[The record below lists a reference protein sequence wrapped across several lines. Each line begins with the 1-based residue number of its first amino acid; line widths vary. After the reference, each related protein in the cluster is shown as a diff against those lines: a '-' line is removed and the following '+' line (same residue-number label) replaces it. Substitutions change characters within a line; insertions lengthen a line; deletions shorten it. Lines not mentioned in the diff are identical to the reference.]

1 MTPQNERLNKVLAQ
15 LGYGSRRST
24 DELIE
29 AGRVAING
37 QQAELGQ
44 RVAPN
49 DTITLDGKSIGREK
63 PRTVVLAF
71 HKPRGVTTTKK
82 DKYAK
87 VTVMEYLPKQFQHLF
102 PIGRLDRDS
111 RGLLLFTNDGDLAL
125 KLEHPRYEHEKEY
138 VVDVIPNKRCDLSI
152 FKQDMIR
159 MSKEVID
166 QEHQTKP
173 AQVTQFTYDGKLK
186 RGHARIILKE
196 GKKRQIRHLLQALGY
211 FVSDL
216 QRVRIGSIRLGDI
229 PEGKYV
235 ELKPEELL

>member
-1 MTPQNERLNKVLAQ
+1 MTPQNDRLNKVLAQ

-29 AGRVAING
+29 SGRVMVNG
-37 QQAELGQ
+37 IKAELGQ
-44 RVAPN
+44 RVTSQ
-49 DTITLDGKSIGREK
+49 DVITVDGEVIGREK
-63 PRTVVLAF
+63 PKSVVIAF

-82 DKYAK
+82 DKFAK
-87 VTVMEYLPKQFQHLF
+87 VTVMEYLPKQFQHLY
-102 PIGRLDRDS
+102 PVGRLDRDS

-138 VVDVIPNKRCDLSI
+138 VVDVVPNKRCDSAI

-159 MSKEVID
+159 LSKDIID

-173 AQVTQFTYDGKLK
+173 AQVTQFSYDSAKK
-186 RGHARIILKE
+186 RGYAQIVLKE

-211 FVSDL
+211 FVTDL
-216 QRVRIGSIRLGDI
+216 QRVRIGKIRLGDL
-229 PEGKYV
+229 PVGKYI
-235 ELKPEELL
+235 ELKAEDLL